1 METLFKCVINLAE
14 RKDRRNDMEKQLNYV
29 GWQALFSDSMRP
41 SDAGGFESIG
51 ARGCFESH
59 LVTLRRAATSG
70 RHAII
75 MEDDLNFC
83 PDFSTKW
90 NEAYEALQGKAWAMF
105 YPAHLLT
112 LENGLSLLRP
122 SDELRCSH
130 FIAFHKERINEIIG
144 HLETILARPS
154 GHPLGGPMHVDGA
167 YSTIRAQN
175 TALVTYA
182 FSPSLGY
189 QRSSRSDIAPLR
201 YYDRVKALRPIVN
214 SLRRLKEKTNVKPDK
229 DRQNQN

>member
-1 METLFKCVINLAE
+1 MEDVFKCVINLAE
-14 RKDRRNDMEKQLNYV
+14 RKDRRSDMEKQLGYV
-29 GWQALFSDSMRP
+29 GWQALFSDSARP
-41 SDAGGFESIG
+41 SDAGGFDSIG

-59 LVTLRRAATSG
+59 LLTLRRAAISG
-70 RHAII
+70 RHAVI

-83 PDFSTKW
+83 SDFPPKW
-90 NEAYEALQGKAWAMF
+90 KESYEALQGKDWAMF

-112 LENGLSLLRP
+112 LKKGLSLLRP
-122 SDELRCSH
+122 SDEVRCAH

-175 TALVTYA
+175 PALGTYA

-189 QRSSRSDIAPLR
+189 QRSSRSDIAPLKF
-201 YYDRVKALRPIVN
+201 YDRVGALRPIVN
-214 SLRRLKEKTNVKPDK
+214 SLRRLKKNRTIEPE
-229 DRQNQN
+229 